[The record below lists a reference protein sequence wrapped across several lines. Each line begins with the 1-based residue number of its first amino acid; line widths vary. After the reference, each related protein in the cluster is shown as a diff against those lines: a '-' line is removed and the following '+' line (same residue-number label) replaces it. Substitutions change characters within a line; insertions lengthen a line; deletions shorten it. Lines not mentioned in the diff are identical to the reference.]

1 MNKQDQY
8 FQALAGHILDIY
20 RLASFKFKN
29 PHSYTKYRQINSIRK
44 RTSSSVFIETGTYL
58 GVTTNRCS
66 SVFEK
71 VYTIE
76 LDEKLAAQA
85 TSYLSNKKNVEV
97 IQGDALKI
105 LPTLLESESV
115 NNALIFLD
123 GHFSGGV
130 TACGDLPEPA
140 IQELQVIAD
149 YKNKVKAIIIDDFR
163 CFGTDLGF
171 PKKSEV
177 IEIMEKHFDDYEI
190 TVHLD
195 QLILVKTK

>member
-1 MNKQDQY
+1 MNKQNQH
-8 FQALAGHILDIY
+8 FQAWAGHALDIY
-20 RLASFKFKN
+20 RLASFNFKN
-29 PHSYTKYRQINSIRK
+29 PHSYTKFRQINSLRK
-44 RTSSSVFIETGTYL
+44 RTNSSVFIETGTYL

-66 SVFEK
+66 SVFDK

-85 TSYLSNKKNVEV
+85 ASYLSNKKNVEV
-97 IQGDALKI
+97 IQGDALKV

-177 IEIMEKHFDDYEI
+177 IGIMEKHFDNYEI

-195 QLILVKTK
+195 QLILVKTQ